1 MLALLEPRL
10 NEFHWCTM
18 GLDQHYEP
26 DYMSSADSNGLQA
39 LIDYCQQNGR
49 ICPQPSQWQQLY
61 ELLPNKRRVGAGW
74 EPSPPL
80 ILAAWWDTPLLL
92 KVMRFREHLDW
103 AEKHGALDVV
113 DTYLRGLT
121 EDQWFHGDD

>member
-1 MLALLEPRL
+1 MSPDTIALK
-10 NEFHWCTM
+10 
-18 GLDQHYEP
+18 
-26 DYMSSADSNGLQA
+26 S
-39 LIDYCQQNGR
+39 LIQYCQENGR
-49 ICPQPSQWQQLY
+49 ICPQPERWQELY
-61 ELLPNKRRVGAGW
+61 GLLPETKRAGAGW
-74 EPSPPL
+74 EPALPL
-80 ILAAWWDTPLLL
+80 ILAAWWDTPSLL

>member
-1 MLALLEPRL
+1 MT
-10 NEFHWCTM
+10 N
-18 GLDQHYEP
+18 
-26 DYMSSADSNGLQA
+26 ADSSGLQA
-39 LIDYCQQNGR
+39 LIEYCQQNGR

-103 AEKHGALDVV
+103 ADKHGALDVI

-121 EDQWFHGDD
+121 EDQWFHGDDW